1 MFTTWKD
8 NPENINQKEL
18 QQKVDA
24 FLDNGF
30 KYFDTS
36 YVYHNG
42 KSEPEI
48 KEALVERYPREAY
61 YLDTKL
67 PTFLITQKD
76 QIDEIFNKQLENTGV
91 DYFDYYLL
99 HNLNEITY
107 DSTVTD
113 LGMFEYA
120 KQKKDEG
127 KIKNLGISVHDQP
140 EVLDRILTEHIE
152 GDFVQIVVN
161 YFDWDSDFI
170 KAKENYDII
179 RKHDKKVVI
188 MEPVKGG
195 LLASKLPEET
205 VTALEE
211 IEPGM
216 SLES

>member
-1 MFTTWKD
+1 
-8 NPENINQKEL
+8 
-18 QQKVDA
+18 
-24 FLDNGF
+24 
-30 KYFDTS
+30 
-36 YVYHNG
+36 
-42 KSEPEI
+42 
-48 KEALVERYPREAY
+48 
-61 YLDTKL
+61 
-67 PTFLITQKD
+67 
-76 QIDEIFNKQLENTGV
+76 
-91 DYFDYYLL
+91 
-99 HNLNEITY
+99 
-107 DSTVTD
+107 
-113 LGMFEYA
+113 MFEYA

-140 EVLDRILTEHIE
+140 EVLDRILTEHTE